1 MSEYKSIILYR
12 RNSKGEPIFW
22 KAEILGNAIHLHYGI
37 VDKPGTKSSYYPPR
51 GVEKEW
57 KTIVAAKRREGG
69 MELSEVYDSA
79 PSDLNGESLSYYLNT
94 YLPKNNTNAQGFV
107 LPQLAKI
114 YEFDRDETFISQ
126 PKIDGVRCNISVVVK
141 NTGLFGNLGL
151 KFHSRKGLEYKCS
164 YLELYLIDTI
174 GLVNLKKMYDNNIV
188 LDGELYIPNVGLNEV
203 LSAAEN
209 IVNPLNRLL
218 QFWCYDIAVEDMIQA
233 DRLDFL
239 YKTFPKYKIP
249 NYKNEKLLTTFHNN
263 NKCRFVIL
271 NHYLAAN
278 DDDIILLRKRFVDS
292 GFEGVILRNPTST
305 YQFGKRNTAM
315 FKCKPLLDGK
325 FTIIDIVPEGDKR
338 PEFSKFV
345 LRNDLNQET
354 FECMPIGVSLLRKG
368 YLKDKENYIG
378 KQALVEYRTRSGVK
392 KVPAHA
398 NVIKVINDNN
408 NSNDI

>member
-1 MSEYKSIILYR
+1 MSEHKVITLYR

-22 KAEILGNAIHLHYGI
+22 KAKLLGNAIYLHYGI
-37 VDKPGTKSSYYPPR
+37 VGKAGTKSSYYPPR

-79 PSDLNGESLSYYLNT
+79 PSDLNGESLFYYLNT
-94 YLPKNNTNAQGFV
+94 YLPKNNTNAEGFV

-114 YEFDRDETFISQ
+114 YEFDRNEMFLAQ
-126 PKIDGVRCNISVVVK
+126 QKIDGVRCNISVVAK
-141 NTGLFGNLGL
+141 NIGLFGSLGL

-174 GLVNLKKMYDNNIV
+174 GQVNLKKMYDNNIV

-209 IVNPLNRLL
+209 TANPLNKFL
-218 QFWCYDIAVEDMIQA
+218 QFWCYDLAVEDMIQS

-239 YKTFPKYKIP
+239 YKTFPRYKIP
-249 NYKNEKLLTTFHNN
+249 NYRAANPLATFHNN
-263 NKCRFVIL
+263 NKSRLVVLNYYLVDNDEQIIFYRDMFV
-271 NHYLAAN
+271 
-278 DDDIILLRKRFVDS
+278 RS
-292 GFEGVILRNPTST
+292 GFEGVILRNPIST

-315 FKCKPLLDGK
+315 FKCKPLFDGK
-325 FTIIDIVPEGDKR
+325 FTVLDIVSEGAKR
-338 PEFSKFV
+338 PDFSKFI

-354 FECMPIGVSLLRKG
+354 FECMPVGDALTRKS
-368 YLKDKENYIG
+368 YLKDKEKYIG
-378 KQALVEYRTRSGVK
+378 KQVLVEYRSRSGVK
-392 KVPAHA
+392 NVPAHA